1 MKHFLFNIVKLC
13 GVVGAVFII
22 LTFVDITFIGSQY
35 QYSYNASLIDKMDRL
50 KNTKSPKIILVGNS
64 NLAFGIDSEMLE
76 EATGMP
82 VVNMGYLASLGN
94 AFHEGM
100 IKQNVGEGDLVV
112 LAHTT
117 YADDDKIPSIPGA
130 WITLD
135 CHKEL
140 LETMRPKDWMTI
152 LIGYPNYIRNAI
164 LLKITGRGNQD
175 TGDSYSRTAF
185 NSYGDVVR
193 RVESSQMN
201 PDEYFSEEKEVLP
214 EINETCVKRLN
225 DLNQYVESCGAKMV
239 VVAYP
244 IAFGKYTP
252 FTAEDIE
259 LFEGSLET
267 ELDCDIISNY
277 TDYLYPYSS
286 FYDQVYHLK
295 READMVHT
303 NQVIHDIRKWENGK
317 GHSSY

>member
-22 LTFVDITFIGSQY
+22 LTFVDITFVGGQY
-35 QYSYNASLIDKMDRL
+35 QYSYNASLIDKMERL

-100 IKQNVGEGDLVV
+100 IRQNVGEGDLVV
-112 LAHTT
+112 LVHTT
-117 YADDDKIPSIPGA
+117 YADDDKISSVPGA

-135 CHKEL
+135 CNKEL

-152 LIGYPNYIRNAI
+152 LIGYPNYLRNAI

-214 EINETCVKRLN
+214 AINETCVKRLN
-225 DLNQYVESCGAKMV
+225 ELNRYVESCGGKT
-239 VVAYP
+239 VVASYP
-244 IAFGKYTP
+244 IAYGEYTS
-252 FTAEDIE
+252 FTAKDVEQFQE
-259 LFEGSLET
+259 KLES
-267 ELDCDIISNY
+267 ELDCDIISKY
-277 TDYLYPYSS
+277 TDYMYPYSL
-286 FYDQVYHLK
+286 FYDQMYHLTEQGTK
-295 READMVHT
+295 ERTQQLICDLIGWK
-303 NQVIHDIRKWENGK
+303 QK
-317 GHSSY
+317 G